1 MLKVNKN
8 HPIPLVVEVSV
19 CGALGLL
26 NLTQKI
32 CRQYFSAILRNAEKI
47 IYWSMILFKGDSVK
61 CVLTLP
67 GKDNSIENIRLIVHE
82 SIINLDLNGST

>member
-32 CRQYFSAILRNAEKI
+32 SQNDAFMHN
-47 IYWSMILFKGDSVK
+47 
-61 CVLTLP
+61 
-67 GKDNSIENIRLIVHE
+67 
-82 SIINLDLNGST
+82 